1 MSDIQAVN
9 NSPSDEI
16 DLVELVKII
25 WQGKVTIALC
35 TIVFTIC
42 AIVYAFTAQQW
53 WTSKAVITAGQYQ
66 NTANIRSQITNLYA
80 VINNPSKINGILSSG
95 ALLNDYITEF
105 NAFDNKK
112 AFIENNEI
120 MKQYADEAKLTDENK
135 ALFITR
141 WAKRI
146 SASQPDK
153 KNQPDFYQLS
163 FEATSSTLAHD
174 LLVAYSDAI
183 SNKVRNDLID
193 ELDAKISYH
202 QQILQANKISLEA
215 NAKQQLANEL
225 IKTNYALDMAKSAD
239 VTKPLADMNNNG
251 ELFQID
257 LGTEALTEKSKV
269 LKKITDL
276 SVFQPQLGIIQTKLE
291 LLSKIKMD
299 HNLALKSVRYL
310 QNIDYPIS
318 RDKPKRPLIAVLG
331 FLLGMMLGVA
341 IVLLKSAFNKNA
353 K

>member
-9 NSPSDEI
+9 NSSSDEV
-16 DLVELVKII
+16 DLVELVKTL
-25 WQGKVTIALC
+25 WQGKVTIAIC
-35 TIVFTIC
+35 TVVFTVC
-42 AIVYAFTAQQW
+42 AIVYALTAQQW
-53 WTSKAVITAGQYQ
+53 WTSKAVITAGQYK
-66 NTANIRSQITNLYA
+66 NTADIRSQITNLYA
-80 VINNPSKINGILSSG
+80 VINDSSKINNVLNSN
-95 ALLNDYITEF
+95 ALLNNYITEF

-135 ALFITR
+135 AQFITS
-141 WAKRI
+141 WANRI

-153 KNQPDFYQLS
+153 KNQPNIYQLS
-163 FEATSSTLAHD
+163 FEATSSKLAHD
-174 LLVAYSDAI
+174 LLVAYSGDI

-239 VTKPLADMNNNG
+239 VTKPLADMNNS
-251 ELFQID
+251 ELFQIE
-257 LGTEALTEKSKV
+257 LGTEALAEKSKV
-269 LKKITDL
+269 LKKIKDL
-276 SVFQPQLGIIQTKLE
+276 SVFQPQLGIIQTKLN
-291 LLSKIKMD
+291 LLSKVKID
-299 HNLALKSVRYL
+299 HNLALQSVRYL
-310 QNIDYPIS
+310 QNTDYPIS
-318 RDKPKRPLIAVLG
+318 RDKPKRTLIAVLG

-341 IVLLKSAFNKNA
+341 IVLLKSAFNKNV

>member
-16 DLVELVKII
+16 DLVELVKTL
-25 WQGKVTIALC
+25 WQGKLTIAVC
-35 TIVFTIC
+35 TVVFTVS
-42 AIVYAFTAQQW
+42 AIIYALTAQQW
-53 WTSKAVITAGQYQ
+53 WISKAVITTGQYQ

-80 VINNPSKINGILSSG
+80 VINNPSKINGILSSDT
-95 ALLNDYITEF
+95 LLNDYITEF

-120 MKQYADEAKLTDENK
+120 MKQYADEAQITDENK
-135 ALFITR
+135 AQFINS

-153 KNQPDFYQLS
+153 KNQPGIYQLS

-174 LLVAYSDAI
+174 LLVAYSDDI

-239 VTKPLADMNNNG
+239 VTKPLADMNND
-251 ELFQID
+251 ELFQIQ
-257 LGTEALTEKSKV
+257 LGTEALAEKSKV
-269 LKKITDL
+269 LKKIKDL
-276 SVFQPQLGIIQTKLE
+276 SLFQPQLGIIQTKLD
-291 LLSKIKMD
+291 LLSKVKID
-299 HNLALKSVRYL
+299 HNLSLQSVRYL
-310 QNIDYPIS
+310 QKTDYPIS
-318 RDKPKRPLIAVLG
+318 SDKPKRLLIAVLG

-341 IVLLKSAFNKNA
+341 IVLLKSAFNKSV

>member
-1 MSDIQAVN
+1 MSDIQAAN
-9 NSPSDEI
+9 NSSRDEI
-16 DLVELVKII
+16 DLVELVKTL
-25 WQGKVTIALC
+25 WQGKVIIALC
-35 TIVFTIC
+35 TIVFTVC
-42 AIVYAFTAQQW
+42 AIVYALTAQQW
-53 WTSKAVITAGQYQ
+53 WTSKAVITEGQYQ

-80 VINNPSKINGILSSG
+80 VINNPSKINGVLSND

-120 MKQYADEAKLTDENK
+120 MKQYANEAQLTDDNK
-135 ALFITR
+135 AQFITD
-141 WAKRI
+141 WAQRI

-153 KNQPDFYQLS
+153 KNQPEIFQLS
-163 FEATSSTLAHD
+163 FEATSSKLAHD
-174 LLVAYSDAI
+174 LLVAYSNDI

-193 ELDAKISYH
+193 VLDAKISN
-202 QQILQANKISLEA
+202 QKQILQANKITLEA

-239 VTKPLADMNNNG
+239 VTKPLAEMNNN
-251 ELFQID
+251 ELFQIQ
-257 LGTEALTEKSKV
+257 LGTEALAEKSKV
-269 LKKITDL
+269 LEKIKDL
-276 SVFQPQLGIIQTKLE
+276 SVFQPKLGIIQTKLE
-291 LLSKIKMD
+291 LLSKIKLD
-299 HNLALKSVRYL
+299 HNLAVQSVRYL
-310 QNIDYPIS
+310 QNTDYPIS

-353 K
+353 Q

>member
-1 MSDIQAVN
+1 MSDIQAAN

-16 DLVELVKII
+16 DLVELVKTL

-35 TIVFTIC
+35 TIVFTVC
-42 AIVYAFTAQQW
+42 AIVYALTAQQW
-53 WTSKAVITAGQYQ
+53 WTSKAVITTGQYQ

-80 VINNPSKINGILSSG
+80 VINNPSKINGILSSDT
-95 ALLNDYITEF
+95 LLNDYITEF

-120 MKQYADEAKLTDENK
+120 MKQYADEAKITDENK
-135 ALFITR
+135 ASFITR
-141 WAKRI
+141 WAERI

-153 KNQPDFYQLS
+153 KNQPDVYQLS
-163 FEATSSTLAHD
+163 FEATSSKLAHD
-174 LLVAYSDAI
+174 LLVAYSDDI

-239 VTKPLADMNNNG
+239 VTKPLADMNNG
-251 ELFQID
+251 ELFQIE
-257 LGTEALTEKSKV
+257 LGTEALAEKSKV
-269 LKKITDL
+269 LKKIKDL
-276 SVFQPQLGIIQTKLE
+276 SVFQPQLGIVQTKLD
-291 LLSKIKMD
+291 LLSKVKID
-299 HNLALKSVRYL
+299 HNLALQSVRYL
-310 QNIDYPIS
+310 QNTDYPIS

-331 FLLGMMLGVA
+331 FLLGMMFGVA
-341 IVLLKSAFNKNA
+341 IVLLKSAFNKNV